1 MKARILEDIATINKE
16 TYETVVY
23 APIAYIIK
31 YQFANEQ
38 KVIEFINNSNI
49 TSMNTINILM
59 DLAIEAEYH
68 QVYLTLLKKKEQLNG
83 FVPAQNNFE
92 L

>member
-1 MKARILEDIATINKE
+1 MKARILEDMVTIDKE

-38 KVIEFINNSNI
+38 KVIEFINSSNI
-49 TSMNTINILM
+49 TSMNLINILM

-83 FVPAQNNFE
+83 FTQTNNFE

>member
-1 MKARILEDIATINKE
+1 MKARILEDMVTIDKE

-38 KVIEFINNSNI
+38 KVIEFINSSNI
-49 TSMNTINILM
+49 TSMNLINILM
-59 DLAIEAEYH
+59 DLAIKAEYH

-83 FVPAQNNFE
+83 FTQTNNFE
-92 L
+92 F

>member
-1 MKARILEDIATINKE
+1 MNARILEDIATIDKE
-16 TYETVVY
+16 TYQNIIY

-31 YQFANEQ
+31 YQLANEQ
-38 KVIEFINNSNI
+38 QVIEFIDSSNI
-49 TSMNTINILM
+49 TSMSTINILM

-83 FVPAQNNFE
+83 FLQTNNFE
-92 L
+92 F

>member
-1 MKARILEDIATINKE
+1 MKARILEDMATINKE
-16 TYETVVY
+16 TYETIMY

-31 YQFANEQ
+31 YRFANEQ
-38 KVIEFINNSNI
+38 QVIEFIDSSNI
-49 TSMNTINILM
+49 TSMSIINILI

-83 FVPAQNNFE
+83 FIQTNDFE
-92 L
+92 F

>member
-1 MKARILEDIATINKE
+1 MKARIAEIKTTINRE
-16 TYETVVY
+16 GYEFMMY

-38 KVIEFINNSNI
+38 QVIEVIDSSNI
-49 TSMNTINILM
+49 TSMNIINILIN
-59 DLAIEAEYH
+59 LAIEAEYH

-83 FVPAQNNFE
+83 FSQTNNFE
-92 L
+92 F